1 MTGQKTCF
9 VVQGFGEKTDLA
21 TGRALNLDASYEVIK
36 EAVEGAG
43 LRCVRADEIVH
54 SGTIDGPMYDALF
67 RADLVVADLSTSNLN
82 AAYELG
88 VRYGVRPRATI
99 IVAEQQFK
107 NPFDFSHIVI
117 RRYEH
122 LGADLGRKEAARF
135 KSELMAAIRGI
146 VDGDD
151 VDSPVY
157 TFLQLEPPSDAP
169 RPRATAIKPE
179 SIEPPEQNAKQLL
192 DIART
197 EMGRGNFVAARALLE
212 TVLQM
217 RPRDES
223 VVQQLALATY
233 KSKQPDPRSALI
245 AAHEHLR
252 QLDPD
257 ITNDPETLGLW
268 GAVHKRLWDID
279 RDRAHLDA
287 AIGAYERG
295 FYLKQDYYTGTNLA
309 FLLNVRASLRG
320 NGGDKL
326 EAIADFVIARRVRR
340 EVIRYCERALE
351 VSPDPAARYWV
362 LATLWEAALGIGD
375 SHTAARW
382 QKEAEAV
389 APALWMLDTT
399 RAQLDRLNELLA
411 DTLWATV

>member
-36 EAVEGAG
+36 EAVVAAG

-122 LGADLGRKEAARF
+122 LGTDVGRREAGRF
-135 KSELMAAIRGI
+135 KAELMAAIRQI
-146 VDGDD
+146 VDNDA

-157 TFLQLEPPSDAP
+157 TFLQLQPPAEE
-169 RPRATAIKPE
+169 PRARGTTAQPE
-179 SIEPPEQNAKQLL
+179 VETPDQNAKQLL
-192 DIART
+192 GIART
-197 EMGRGNFVAARALLE
+197 EMAQNNFATARGLLE

-217 RPRDES
+217 RPRDEY

-233 KSKQPDPRSALI
+233 KSKQPDPRSALM
-245 AAHEHLR
+245 AAREHLR

-279 RDRAHLDA
+279 RDRAFLDG

-295 FYLKQDYYTGTNLA
+295 FYLKQDYYNGINLA
-309 FLLNVRASLRG
+309 FLLNCRARQHQD
-320 NGGDKL
+320 GGDKT

-351 VSPDPAARYWV
+351 IASDPASRYWV

-375 SHTAARW
+375 CDTAARW
-382 QKEAEAV
+382 QKEAEAA
-389 APALWMLDTT
+389 APAPWMLDTT
-399 RAQLDRLNELLA
+399 RAQLDRLNKLLA
-411 DTLWATV
+411 DTLWATA

>member
-1 MTGQKTCF
+1 MTEKKTCF

-36 EAVEGAG
+36 EAVEAAG
-43 LRCVRADEIVH
+43 LRCIRADEIVH

-67 RADLVVADLSTSNLN
+67 RADLVVADLSTSNVN

-88 VRYGVRPRATI
+88 VRYGMRPRATI

-122 LGADLGRKEAARF
+122 LGSDVGRREAARF
-135 KSELMAAIRGI
+135 KTELMAAIKQI
-146 VDGDD
+146 VDNDA

-157 TFLQLEPPSDAP
+157 TFLQLEPPVEVARPRSAAP
-169 RPRATAIKPE
+169 RPDVAAQ
-179 SIEPPEQNAKQLL
+179 EQNAKQLL
-192 DIART
+192 DVARS
-197 EMGRGNFVAARALLE
+197 EMANNHFPTARRLLE

-233 KSKQPDPRSALI
+233 KSKEPDGRSALV
-245 AAHEHLR
+245 AARELLR

-257 ITNDPETLGLW
+257 VTNDPETLGLW
-268 GAVHKRLWDID
+268 GAVHKRLWDTDQD
-279 RDRAHLDA
+279 RSYLDA

-295 FYLKQDYYTGTNLA
+295 FYLKQDYYNGINLA
-309 FLLNVRASLRG
+309 FLLNVRAVLHHE
-320 NGGDKL
+320 GGDKS
-326 EAIADFVIARRVRR
+326 EAIADFIVARRIRR
-340 EVIRYCERALE
+340 DVIRYCERALTIAG
-351 VSPDPAARYWV
+351 DPATRYWV
-362 LATLWEAALGIGD
+362 IATLWEAAVGLGD
-375 SHTAARW
+375 PDTAARW
-382 QKEAEAV
+382 QREAETV
-389 APALWMLDTT
+389 APAPWMLDST
-399 RAQLDRLNELLA
+399 RSQLDRLGRLLA
-411 DTLWATV
+411 ESLSATV

>member
-36 EAVEGAG
+36 EAVVAAG

-122 LGADLGRKEAARF
+122 LGTDVGRREAARF
-135 KSELMAAIRGI
+135 KAELMAAIRQI
-146 VDGDD
+146 VDNDA

-157 TFLQLEPPSDAP
+157 TFLQLQPPAEE
-169 RPRATAIKPE
+169 RRARGITSQQEVETPD
-179 SIEPPEQNAKQLL
+179 QNAKQLL
-192 DIART
+192 SIART
-197 EMGRGNFVAARALLE
+197 EMSQNNFATARGLLE

-217 RPRDES
+217 RPRDEY

-233 KSKQPDPRSALI
+233 KSKQPDPRGALV
-245 AAHEHLR
+245 AAREHLR

-279 RDRAHLDA
+279 CDRADLDG
-287 AIGAYERG
+287 AISAYERG
-295 FYLKQDYYTGTNLA
+295 FYLKQDYYNGINLA
-309 FLLNVRASLRG
+309 FLLNVRASLQRHE
-320 NGGDKL
+320 GDKA

-351 VSPDPAARYWV
+351 IAPDAASRYWV

-375 SHTAARW
+375 CDTAARW
-382 QKEAEAV
+382 QKEAEAA
-389 APALWMLDTT
+389 APAPWMLDTT
-399 RAQLDRLNELLA
+399 RAQLDRLNQLLA
-411 DTLWATV
+411 DTLWATA

>member
-36 EAVEGAG
+36 EAVEAAG

-122 LGADLGRKEAARF
+122 LGSDVGRREAARF
-135 KSELMAAIRGI
+135 KAELMAAIKQI
-146 VDGDD
+146 VDNDAI
-151 VDSPVY
+151 DSPVY
-157 TFLQLEPPSDAP
+157 TFLRLDPPAEAA
-169 RPRATAIKPE
+169 RPRGATVQAE
-179 SIEPPEQNAKQLL
+179 VETPEQNAKQLL
-192 DIART
+192 DIARA
-197 EMGRGNFVAARALLE
+197 EMARNSFVSARGLLE
-212 TVLQM
+212 TVLHM
-217 RPRDES
+217 RPRDDY

-233 KSKQPDPRSALI
+233 KSEQPDPRSALV
-245 AAHEHLR
+245 AAREHLR

-257 ITNDPETLGLW
+257 VTNDPETLGLW

-279 RDRAHLDA
+279 QDRSYLDA

-295 FYLKQDYYTGTNLA
+295 FYLKQDYYNGINLA
-309 FLLNVRASLRG
+309 FLLNVRAALQRE
-320 NGGDKL
+320 NGDRS
-326 EAIADFVIARRVRR
+326 EAIADFVVARRVRR
-340 EVIRYCERALE
+340 DVIRYCEHALE
-351 VSPDPAARYWV
+351 VATDPAARYWV
-362 LATLWEAALGIGD
+362 LATLWEAAFGLGD
-375 SHTAARW
+375 RDTASRW
-382 QKEAEAV
+382 QKEAEAATP
-389 APALWMLDTT
+389 APWMLDTT
-399 RAQLDRLNELLA
+399 RGQLDRLSQLLA
-411 DTLWATV
+411 EPFWATA

>member
-1 MTGQKTCF
+1 MTETKTCF

-36 EAVEGAG
+36 EAVEAAG
-43 LRCVRADEIVH
+43 LRCIRADEIVH

-88 VRYGVRPRATI
+88 VRYGMRPRATI

-122 LGADLGRKEAARF
+122 LGSDVGRREAARF
-135 KSELMAAIRGI
+135 KAELMAAIKQI
-146 VDGDD
+146 VDNDA

-157 TFLQLEPPSDAP
+157 TFLRLEPPAEGARPRGAPP
-169 RPRATAIKPE
+169 RPDVAA
-179 SIEPPEQNAKQLL
+179 PEQNAKQLL
-192 DIART
+192 DIARA
-197 EMGRGNFVAARALLE
+197 EMASDNFPNARRLLE

-217 RPRDES
+217 RPRDEY

-233 KSKQPDPRSALI
+233 KSKEPDGRSALI
-245 AAHEHLR
+245 AARELLR

-257 ITNDPETLGLW
+257 VTNDPETLGLW
-268 GAVHKRLWDID
+268 GGVHKRLWDTDQD
-279 RDRAHLDA
+279 RSYLDA

-295 FYLKQDYYTGTNLA
+295 FYLKQDYYNGINLA
-309 FLLNVRASLRG
+309 FLLNVRAAVHHAS
-320 NGGDKL
+320 GDKA
-326 EAIADFVIARRVRR
+326 EAVADFVVARRVRR
-340 EVIRYCERALE
+340 EVIRYCERALAIAT
-351 VSPDPAARYWV
+351 DPAARYWV
-362 LATLWEAALGIGD
+362 IATLWEAALGLGD
-375 SHTAARW
+375 PATAARW
-382 QKEAEAV
+382 QKEAEVV
-389 APALWMLDTT
+389 APAPWMLETT
-399 RAQLDRLNELLA
+399 RGQLDRLSQLLVDSA
-411 DTLWATV
+411 SATV